1 MIVGCMFSG
10 KTTNL
15 INEYDKHKDNKKICV
30 VNYFHDTRYD
40 PEMLSTHDKTKINCI
55 RLKTLDTL
63 INTYINNDIFLINE
77 AQFFPDLY
85 NVVTNLVDIHNK
97 DVYIY
102 GLDGD
107 FKRNLFGEI
116 SKLLPVCTSITKL
129 YANCDICKTKNIA
142 CFTHRITNKQEQ
154 CIIDSSS
161 YIPVCRKCYVFLN
174 S

>member
-1 MIVGCMFSG
+1 MIVGCMFAG
-10 KTTNL
+10 KTTKL
-15 INEYDKHKDNKKICV
+15 INEYNKHKDNKNVCV

-40 PEMLSTHDKTKINCI
+40 PELLSTHDQTKLPCT
-55 RLKTLDTL
+55 RLKTLELL
-63 INTYINNDIFLINE
+63 INKYLSYDMFLINE

-85 NVVTNLVDIHNK
+85 NVVTKLADIHNK

-107 FKRNLFGEI
+107 FRRNDFGEI

-129 YANCDICKTKNIA
+129 YANCEICKTKNTA
-142 CFTHRITNKQEQ
+142 CFTHRITNNQEL

-161 YIPVCRKCYVFLN
+161 YIPLCRKCYVFMI

>member
-1 MIVGCMFSG
+1 MIVGCMFAG
-10 KTTNL
+10 KTTEL
-15 INEYDKHKDNKKICV
+15 INEYNKHKDNKNVCV

-40 PEMLSTHDKTKINCI
+40 PELLSTHDKTKLHCV
-55 RLKTLDTL
+55 RLKTLKSL
-63 INTYINNDIFLINE
+63 IYTHLCNDIFLINE

-85 NVVTNLVDIHNK
+85 SVVTELADIHNK

-107 FKRNLFGEI
+107 FKRKNFGEI

-129 YANCDICKTKNIA
+129 YANCDVCKTKNTA
-142 CFTHRITNKQEQ
+142 CFTHRITNNQEQ